1 MQRMGSALV
10 DKVCSKPDFLDR
22 HYPYSKVEVGDFTI
36 PRFKFS
42 IYFEASKVLKD
53 LGLVLPFTSN
63 VTEMLYSTPA
73 EDAYISGILH
83 EFFIKVNEDGTEVLR
98 QMPQHLKL
106 LVCYNSKGLVEM
118 SSRIAAISA
127 VVLLGSS
134 LSTGPPPQKIDF
146 VADHPFIFLIREENT
161 KTVHHVG
168 HVLNP
173 LVG

>member
-1 MQRMGSALV
+1 MQMMGSALV

-106 LVCYNSKGLVEM
+106 SWFLHEA
-118 SSRIAAISA
+118 AAISA

-134 LSTGPPPQKIDF
+134 LSTGPPPQKMDF

-161 KTVHHVG
+161 KMVHHVG

-173 LVG
+173 LAG

>member
-1 MQRMGSALV
+1 
-10 DKVCSKPDFLDR
+10 
-22 HYPYSKVEVGDFTI
+22 
-36 PRFKFS
+36 
-42 IYFEASKVLKD
+42 
-53 LGLVLPFTSN
+53 
-63 VTEMLYSTPA
+63 MLYSTPA

-106 LVCYNSKGLVEM
+106 LKM
-118 SSRIAAISA
+118 
-127 VVLLGSS
+127 
-134 LSTGPPPQKIDF
+134 DF

-173 LVG
+173 LAG

>member
-106 LVCYNSKGLVEM
+106 L
-118 SSRIAAISA
+118 
-127 VVLLGSS
+127 
-134 LSTGPPPQKIDF
+134 KIDF